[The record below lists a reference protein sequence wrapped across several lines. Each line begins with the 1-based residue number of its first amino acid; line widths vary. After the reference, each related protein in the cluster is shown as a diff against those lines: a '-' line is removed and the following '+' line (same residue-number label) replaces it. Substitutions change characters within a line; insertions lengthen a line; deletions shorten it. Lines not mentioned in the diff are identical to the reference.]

1 MFISKAIM
9 IILALFFVIGLADRL
24 LGNRFG
30 FGAEIERGFSL
41 MGIMGLTAVGLLCLA
56 PVVAKVLRPVIAP
69 LFSIIGADPAMLP
82 GALFGPDISTPIA
95 IEMADNSKWSLF
107 SGLIVGSVMGNAV
120 SFAIPVATG
129 IISKGNRK
137 YLTIGVLCGFILDP
151 VACFAGG
158 LLMGLEPL
166 GILINLIPMIVVAI
180 IIIAGLLRFPNG
192 TMKAF
197 QIFAKLLMTVISI
210 GLAAA
215 AVESMT
221 GFTVIRGMN
230 PISDAF
236 KTVGTITLSIGGSL
250 PLLLALRRLL
260 KKPLGRLEKL
270 LKINGTA
277 VLDMILAFSTVVA
290 GYSDFDKMDPRGRA
304 TFAAFTASAS
314 NAFGVCLGMASAYDK
329 SVVMPMLVS
338 KMLAGVMAMFVLS
351 FFYPRLAGDERS
363 AADEIG
369 QIE

>member
-1 MFISKAIM
+1 
-9 IILALFFVIGLADRL
+9 
-24 LGNRFG
+24 
-30 FGAEIERGFSL
+30 
-41 MGIMGLTAVGLLCLA
+41 
-56 PVVAKVLRPVIAP
+56 
-69 LFSIIGADPAMLP
+69 
-82 GALFGPDISTPIA
+82 
-95 IEMADNSKWSLF
+95 
-107 SGLIVGSVMGNAV
+107 
-120 SFAIPVATG
+120 
-129 IISKGNRK
+129 
-137 YLTIGVLCGFILDP
+137 
-151 VACFAGG
+151 
-158 LLMGLEPL
+158 
-166 GILINLIPMIVVAI
+166 
-180 IIIAGLLRFPNG
+180 
-192 TMKAF
+192 MKAF

-329 SVVMPMLVS
+329 SIVMPMLVS
-338 KMLAGVMAMFVLS
+338 KILAGVMAMFVLS
-351 FFYPRLAGDERS
+351 FFYPRLAGDEQS